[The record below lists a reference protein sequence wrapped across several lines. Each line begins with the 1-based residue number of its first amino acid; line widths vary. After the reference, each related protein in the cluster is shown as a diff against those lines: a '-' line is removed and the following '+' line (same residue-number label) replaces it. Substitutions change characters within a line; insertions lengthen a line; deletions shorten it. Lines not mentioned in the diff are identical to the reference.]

1 MIENT
6 RDLRAFMVLAEE
18 RHFGRASA
26 RLGMAQP
33 NLSAVI
39 RRLEENL
46 AVRLFRRKPRVEP
59 TEAGL
64 VLLTG
69 ARAIFDQMDAI
80 VERVKLAGDGR
91 IGVVRAGFASTAMLT
106 SLPDH
111 LRAFRRDFPDIALQL
126 REMHSAAQ
134 WDALKAGAIDAA
146 ITREV
151 QSDAAISRKIVV
163 LEKFVAIVPKQHPLA
178 GRSIVRVRD
187 LAAEPFVLCRRAA
200 APALYDQTIE
210 MCAHAGFAPRIEQ
223 EVDEWHTVFAFV
235 RGGFGVALAPEG
247 ISHLGWRGA
256 EFRRIDMSSP
266 QARLYL
272 CWSADRASPALLRFV
287 NAMKPVSKV

>member
-1 MIENT
+1 
-6 RDLRAFMVLAEE
+6 
-18 RHFGRASA
+18 
-26 RLGMAQP
+26 MAQP

-39 RRLEENL
+39 RRLEESL

-69 ARAIFDQMDAI
+69 AHAIFDQMHAI

-111 LRAFRRDFPDIALQL
+111 LRVFRRDFPDIALQL

-134 WDALKAGAIDAA
+134 WTSKAGAIDAA

-163 LEKFVAIVPKQHPLA
+163 LEKFVAIVPKQHALA

-200 APALYDQTIE
+200 PALKATRRWTSNKVI
-210 MCAHAGFAPRIEQ
+210 CAQNRAGGGRVAHGVRLRARRLRRGAGAGRHFASRLARRRIPPHRHVLAAGAAVSLLVCGSGIAGIAALRHRDEAGF
-223 EVDEWHTVFAFV
+223 
-235 RGGFGVALAPEG
+235 EG
-247 ISHLGWRGA
+247 LMAG
-256 EFRRIDMSSP
+256 
-266 QARLYL
+266 
-272 CWSADRASPALLRFV
+272 
-287 NAMKPVSKV
+287 K